1 MNLRSFQRGLSA
13 LILAGAP
20 QEDIDAYF
28 AEEGIIQD
36 PRLMRT
42 AKVEQDLDA
51 MAKAFIDHI
60 GQVSQQVNTVAAA
73 LAGEMAKLCAKVEA
87 LGVIETKVNALA
99 KIVATKDDSEIKN
112 ELNRINR
119 VLVELQNKPQPII
132 PKIDYGRIDKLEAK
146 IIALEEKS
154 DQQFNRLLT
163 AKRVPEKDS
172 FGNVK
177 LDKNGFILG
186 VVLEE

>member
-1 MNLRSFQRGLSA
+1 M
-13 LILAGAP
+13 AGAT
-20 QEDIDAYF
+20 QEDIDSYF
-28 AEEGIIQD
+28 AEEGIVQD
-36 PRLMRT
+36 PRMART
-42 AKVEQDLDA
+42 AKVELTVQSMSKA
-51 MAKAFIDHI
+51 MFEHI
-60 GQVSQQVNTVAAA
+60 EQVSQQLTMVSSAI
-73 LAGEMAKLCAKVEA
+73 AGEMAKLATKIEA
-87 LGVIETKVNALA
+87 LGVIEAKVNALA
-99 KIVATKDDSEIKN
+99 KIVATKDDNEIKN

-146 IIALEEKS
+146 IVALEEKS